1 MPKAIKK
8 RATKPQKTE
17 SEIRSIVD
25 RVKESTSGRERRILV
40 SSAAVGAVVVLVL
53 GAFLYWS
60 NVRSRATMLRY
71 EGYKAY
77 QGLYDPVELPEEE
90 RAQRALEKFRESY
103 ELQKTPLALMYVA
116 HSHYSS
122 GQYEEAIKTFQEL
135 VQQFPEARDF
145 LPMAYFKMGM
155 AQARAGRE
163 EQALETFKR
172 IYASGP
178 AAFGDLALMES
189 ARTLERM
196 ERKDEAAA
204 LYSALLADYPNSLY
218 YEQANR
224 VVAAEETS
232 FTEAPETDSPAGKP

>member
-8 RATKPQKTE
+8 RATRPQKTE
-17 SEIRSIVD
+17 SEIGSIVD
-25 RVKESTSGRERRILV
+25 RVKETTSGRERHILV
-40 SSAAVGAVVVLVL
+40 SSVAVVAVIVLVL

-60 NVRSRATMLRY
+60 NVRSRAAILRY

-77 QGLYDPVELPEEE
+77 QGLYTPVELPEEE
-90 RAQRALEKFRESY
+90 RARRALEKFRESY
-103 ELQKTPLALMYVA
+103 ELQETPLALMYVA
-116 HSHYSS
+116 HSHYST
-122 GQYEEAIKTFQEL
+122 GQYEEAVTTLQEL
-135 VQQFPEARDF
+135 IQKFPEARDF

-163 EQALETFKR
+163 EEALETFKKL
-172 IYASGP
+172 YASGP

-224 VVAAEETS
+224 VVTVEDSSVTV
-232 FTEAPETDSPAGKP
+232 APEGDSPPGKP